1 MDKRLFFILSRA
13 RHRINKFINNSLI
26 KHFSITSV
34 QAAAILFLQ
43 KNKNSLL
50 KELGKGLDMNNS
62 AVTTLVERLEK
73 NNLVKKEKSIKDKRA
88 SLIYLTEK
96 GEKTANEIKPFI
108 KEFNSHFEK
117 NFSREELDTVMK
129 FLNFS
134 ISYFG
139 DKNNENTK
147 REK

>member
-1 MDKRLFFILSRA
+1 
-13 RHRINKFINNSLI
+13 
-26 KHFSITSV
+26 
-34 QAAAILFLQ
+34 
-43 KNKNSLL
+43 
-50 KELGKGLDMNNS
+50 MNNS